1 VLNDNYG
8 DAKMIIVSACLAGIN
23 CRWDGEARPNPKI
36 IEMIKDGKAIPVC
49 PEQLGGLPTPR
60 TPSEQRG
67 DKVFAK
73 DGNDVTVQFRKGAE
87 EILKIAKMINCNQAI
102 FKSKSP
108 SCGCGKIYDGSF
120 FGKLIDGDGVTA
132 KLLKE
137 NNIKVITEEEI

>member
-1 VLNDNYG
+1 MLNDNYG

-60 TPSEQRG
+60 TPSEQKG